1 MATLTKKEI
10 LKRGFKKVCED
21 YYKLE
26 GTSEEY
32 RYNITLLACG
42 RPQCRPRLFKISID
56 RYPSIGFDN
65 KKPNSWTFYLSTV
78 IAHTEEM
85 DEFFKLARIYDC

>member
-1 MATLTKKEI
+1 MTTMTKKYI
-10 LKRGFKKVCED
+10 LKRGFKEVCKD

-42 RPQCRPRLFKISID
+42 KSQCKPRLFKISINK
-56 RYPSIGFDN
+56 YSKIAFDN
-65 KKPNSWTFYLSTV
+65 KNPNTWNFNIDT
-78 IAHTEEM
+78 IIEHAEEM